1 MAKERDR
8 HARIYC
14 RIWDDDDWKALSP
27 RGQWFYMLLAS
38 QANLNWAGVI
48 DLTTKRWRQ
57 LASGASVDQQVA
69 LAMDELEAARFIVVD
84 RDTEEL
90 LVRSLMR
97 VGKVAQQP
105 NVLKAALRQAREVHS
120 RPIRAALVGELRRLG
135 HPDADATADALEEGG
150 RNPSGNPSPNPSANP
165 SVNPGEWERESS
177 SLPVSNNST
186 ENKEVVPPSAAP
198 PADSAMEANKAAQ
211 RLARVY
217 TDRVKLSNFPAVM
230 MIAKKARAAGYA
242 DDDIEA
248 ALARLATDGR
258 SVTTDALRYELDG
271 FPGSRPTP
279 NATDQRIAELL
290 RPAGLPNL
298 RALPGGAS

>member
-27 RGQWFYMLLAS
+27 RGQWFYMLLTS

-48 DLTTKRWRQ
+48 DLTAKRWRQ
-57 LASGASVDQQVA
+57 LASGPSVDQQVA
-69 LAMDELEAARFIVVD
+69 LATEELEAARFIVVD
-84 RDTEEL
+84 TDTEEL

-97 VGKVAQQP
+97 AGKVAQQP

-120 RPIRAALVGELRRLG
+120 RSIRAVLVVELRRLG
-135 HPDADATADALEEGG
+135 HPDADVTADVLEEGS
-150 RNPSGNPSPNPSANP
+150 RNPSGNPSPNPSGNGSPKA
-165 SVNPGEWERESS
+165 GERERESS
-177 SLPVSNNST
+177 SSHLGNSV
-186 ENKEVVPPSAAP
+186 ELEEPAPPSAASGP
-198 PADSAMEANKAAQ
+198 DAGKSANKAAQ

-230 MIAKKARAAGYA
+230 GIVRKARNAGCYS
-242 DDDIEA
+242 DPDIEA
-248 ALARLATDGR
+248 ALGRLATDGR
-258 SVTTDALRYELDG
+258 SVTTDALRYELEG
-271 FPGSRPTP
+271 YPESRTAPPT
-279 NATDQRIAELL
+279 TDQRISALL
-290 RPAGLPNL
+290 RPSKLPNL